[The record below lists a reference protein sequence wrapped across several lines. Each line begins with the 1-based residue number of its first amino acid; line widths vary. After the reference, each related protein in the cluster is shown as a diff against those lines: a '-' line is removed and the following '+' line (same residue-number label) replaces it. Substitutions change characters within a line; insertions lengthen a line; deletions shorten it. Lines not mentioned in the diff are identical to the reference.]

1 MNNSLSGSQHVD
13 YKPLYQWILEQPPE
27 VQEILVEQLF
37 SNEILNISDM
47 IEFINRG
54 ELTPNEDNGPT
65 IGSILFHG
73 SIIKQLE
80 DVSDASNWTPNG
92 IYHYENTIG
101 IITDTGLWEIEVV
114 PEAWSKHATGAFRL
128 QLYRDNVCHDVCVQ
142 TCSNPSELPI
152 GDRLAA
158 IVLACWNDAET
169 AKRVSTFADAMG
181 LSRYPPILPPVICP
195 NCRQINN
202 NYRLDGGHST
212 CECQRIYECP
222 TCDRMAFTE
231 HEQCNS
237 CIHEYV

>member
-1 MNNSLSGSQHVD
+1 MNNSQSGNQSVD
-13 YKPLYQWILEQPPE
+13 YKPLYKWILEQPPE
-27 VQEILVEQLF
+27 AQEILVKQLF

-47 IEFINRG
+47 VDFINRG

-65 IGSILFHG
+65 ISSILFHG

-80 DVSDASNWTPNG
+80 DVSDTSDWTPNG

-195 NCRQINN
+195 NCRLINN

>member
-1 MNNSLSGSQHVD
+1 VNSRHSGSQYID

-47 IEFINRG
+47 VEFINRG

-80 DVSDASNWTPNG
+80 DASDWNPNG

-101 IITDTGLWEIEVV
+101 IITDAGLWEIEVV
-114 PEAWSKHATGAFRL
+114 PESWSKDAIGAFRV
-128 QLYRDNVCHDVCVQ
+128 QLYRDNVCHGVCVQ

-158 IVLACWNDAET
+158 IVLACWNDTET
-169 AKRVSTFADAMG
+169 AKRVSTFAEAMG
-181 LSRYPPILPPVICP
+181 LSRSSRLPPVICP
-195 NCRQINN
+195 NCREIND

-222 TCDRMAFTE
+222 TCDRMQFTE
-231 HEQCNS
+231 HGQCNS
-237 CIHEYV
+237 CIADYV

>member
-1 MNNSLSGSQHVD
+1 MNNSQSGNQSVD
-13 YKPLYQWILEQPPE
+13 YKPLYKWILEQPPE
-27 VQEILVEQLF
+27 VQEILVKQLF

-47 IEFINRG
+47 VDFINRG

-65 IGSILFHG
+65 ISSILFHG

-158 IVLACWNDAET
+158 IVLACWNDAVT
-169 AKRVSTFADAMG
+169 AKRVSTFAEAMG

-195 NCRQINN
+195 NCRLINN

>member
-1 MNNSLSGSQHVD
+1 MNNSQSGNQSVD
-13 YKPLYQWILEQPPE
+13 YKPLYKWILEQPPE

-80 DVSDASNWTPNG
+80 DVSDTSDWTPNG

-195 NCRQINN
+195 NCRLINN

>member
-1 MNNSLSGSQHVD
+1 MNNSQSGNQSVD
-13 YKPLYQWILEQPPE
+13 YKPLYKWILEQPPE

-80 DVSDASNWTPNG
+80 DASDASDWNPNG

-195 NCRQINN
+195 NCRLINN

>member
-1 MNNSLSGSQHVD
+1 MNNSQSGSQHVD

-80 DVSDASNWTPNG
+80 DVSDTSDWTPNG

>member
-1 MNNSLSGSQHVD
+1 MNNSQSGSQYVD

-80 DVSDASNWTPNG
+80 DASDASDWNPNG

-101 IITDTGLWEIEVV
+101 IITATGLWEIEVV
-114 PEAWSKHATGAFRL
+114 PEAWSKHATGAFRV
-128 QLYRDNVCHDVCVQ
+128 QLFRDNVCHDVCVQ

-195 NCRQINN
+195 NCRLINN

>member
-1 MNNSLSGSQHVD
+1 MNNSQSGSQHVD

>member
-1 MNNSLSGSQHVD
+1 MNNSQSGNQSVD
-13 YKPLYQWILEQPPE
+13 YKPLYKWILEQPPE
-27 VQEILVEQLF
+27 VQEILVKQLF

-47 IEFINRG
+47 VDFINRG

-65 IGSILFHG
+65 ISSILFHG

-80 DVSDASNWTPNG
+80 DASDWNPNG

-114 PEAWSKHATGAFRL
+114 PEAWSKHATGAFRV
-128 QLYRDNVCHDVCVQ
+128 QLSKDNVCHDVCVQ
-142 TCSNPSELPI
+142 TCSNPGELPI

-169 AKRVSTFADAMG
+169 AKRVSTFAEAMG
-181 LSRYPPILPPVICP
+181 LSRRSRLPPVICP
-195 NCRQINN
+195 NCRLINN

>member
-1 MNNSLSGSQHVD
+1 MNNSQSGSQHVD

-80 DVSDASNWTPNG
+80 DVSDASDWTPNG